1 MKAFD
6 NKTNLKHLVK
16 NKTVTDLDL
25 VGTYN
30 VVYYTASSVVDSI

>member
-1 MKAFD
+1 MMAFD

-25 VGTYN
+25 VGGHIHMYII
-30 VVYYTASSVVDSI
+30 VLK